1 MSPKHVL
8 TSSDQRRQLE
18 GARSALDQGEARR
31 LTLTYAPWA
40 MDVCIWR
47 ETDEGLVAENVGL
60 RDEAQKPESERCAKA
75 RRRIALRSCTRCAG
89 GL

>member
-1 MSPKHVL
+1 
-8 TSSDQRRQLE
+8 
-18 GARSALDQGEARR
+18 
-31 LTLTYAPWA
+31 